1 MRNGAWLRD
10 SRQRSAARA
19 SSHSIATLLML
30 INFLRPLESVRVFCR
45 FVWTQAHD
53 SGEPQRIAA
62 LVPIGPH
69 HVIER
74 DLKHDLRLHHEPHT
88 FVVDGMVKKPL
99 GHLCDLSI
107 R

>member
-30 INFLRPLESVRVFCR
+30 INFLRPLQSVRVFCR
-45 FVWTQAHD
+45 FVRTQAHG
-53 SGEPQRIAA
+53 SGDPPRIAG
-62 LVPIGPH
+62 LFPIRPP

-74 DLKHDLRLHHEPHT
+74 DLKHALRHPPEPHT
-88 FVVDGMVKKPL
+88 FVVDGMAKKPL
-99 GHLCDLSI
+99 GHL
-107 R
+107 